1 MKATNQ
7 AIAGGKGSV
16 KCEGCMKMAWSL
28 AVIAAASVGLP
39 SVARHCRLCKASS
52 GGLPWR
58 SISAMAAADQAM
70 KCEAATGRCA

>member
-39 SVARHCRLCKASS
+39 GAVGCARHLLV
-52 GGLPWR
+52 GYLGVVYLLWLPLT
-58 SISAMAAADQAM
+58 
-70 KCEAATGRCA
+70 KP